1 MSSMNNFM
9 AAYQAVHSPEAKQ
22 VFYKS
27 RDQITEINLSV
38 LFDTD
43 LVDITEQVVAKLFET
58 LTVSETKALVEK
70 AFADTPSVQAQKV
83 SRILES
89 FKVVFNKVDETA
101 ATVARESFIQFLDR
115 KRLERNKAVMNS
127 IDESHARIHRHQ
139 VAGEIQNVKNLLLT
153 MLEKKLDA
161 VGKEDA
167 DIDND
172 GDVDSSDKYLHKR
185 RKAIGKAM
193 GKKDK
198 KEDVKEARNPGESP
212 MAYKKRM
219 EKKYKGSKI
228 SKDYDPMKDPNF
240 DHDKAERTRGSM
252 EEGHGMHR
260 DAKTGEVVDKAEVG
274 KTYYPNMPKKKT
286 SVTKKPD
293 AFGGRFSKEEIDR
306 INKIV
311 ESWEE

>member
-1 MSSMNNFM
+1 MSSSMNNFM
-9 AAYQAVHSPEAKQ
+9 EAYKAVHSPEAKQ

-27 RDQITEINLSV
+27 RDQITEMNLSV
-38 LFDTD
+38 LLDTD
-43 LVDITEQVVAKLFET
+43 LVDIAEQVVAKLFET
-58 LTVSETKALVEK
+58 MTVSETKKLVEK
-70 AFADTPSVQAQKV
+70 SFADTPSVQDQKV
-83 SRILES
+83 SRLVEA
-89 FKVVFNKVDETA
+89 FKKVFGKVDETA

-139 VAGEIQNVKNLLLT
+139 VAGEIQNVKSLLIT
-153 MLEKKLDA
+153 MFEKKLDA

-172 GDVDSSDKYLHKR
+172 GDVDKSDKYLHKR

-198 KEDVKEARNPGESP
+198 KEDDDDKEENGEMS
-212 MAYKKRM
+212 
-219 EKKYKGSKI
+219 
-228 SKDYDPMKDPNF
+228 
-240 DHDKAERTRGSM
+240 
-252 EEGHGMHR
+252 EGAGMHR

-293 AFGGRFSKEEIDR
+293 AFGGRFSKEEIEK

-311 ESWEE
+311 ETWE

>member
-1 MSSMNNFM
+1 MSSSMNNFM
-9 AAYQAVHSPEAKQ
+9 EAYKAVHSPEAKQ

-27 RDQITEINLSV
+27 RDQITEMNLSV

-43 LVDITEQVVAKLFET
+43 LVDIAEQVVAKFFET
-58 LTVSETKALVEK
+58 LTVSETKTLVEK
-70 AFADTPSVQAQKV
+70 SFADTPSVQDQKV
-83 SRILES
+83 SRLVEA
-89 FKVVFNKVDETA
+89 FKKVFGKVDETA
-101 ATVARESFIQFLDR
+101 ATLARESFIQFLNR

-127 IDESHARIHRHQ
+127 IDESHARIHRHKN
-139 VAGEIQNVKNLLLT
+139 AGEIENVKNLLIS
-153 MLEKKLDA
+153 MMEKKLDA

-172 GDVDSSDKYLHKR
+172 GDVDKSDKYLHKR

-198 KEDVKEARNPGESP
+198 KEDDDDKEENGEMS
-212 MAYKKRM
+212 
-219 EKKYKGSKI
+219 
-228 SKDYDPMKDPNF
+228 
-240 DHDKAERTRGSM
+240 
-252 EEGHGMHR
+252 EGAGMHR

-293 AFGGRFSKEEIDR
+293 AFGGRFSKEEIEK

-311 ESWEE
+311 ESWE